1 MMSLSALDWFLIVAI
16 NGSIILYGVYLSRG
30 TKRSVDWFLAAK
42 GLPWWMVG
50 LSMFATAVDSGDY
63 VAVAGGAYK
72 FGLSYISSWWLGLS
86 IGWCLVAFFLFV
98 PMYRA
103 GMFTNAEYLEFRF
116 GPVARVISVLIQIQS
131 RTNVMANVAFSLY
144 LTFSVLTGWGTQTWW
159 LVVGI
164 ALAAATYT
172 ALGGL
177 RSVAVTDT
185 IQSVVMILASI
196 VLWWTVWDHVGGW
209 QGLENRLDQHVA
221 SHRLA
226 EATAHSMTHVGG
238 LDSTTAPPVI
248 VVLGFILALSAYC
261 TINQSQAMRLLA
273 ARSIWDMKMAAV
285 VAGSVT
291 AFMMWFNVTLGVL
304 GRAVV
309 PDLETTDQ
317 ILPTLIE
324 QFAPTMQA
332 GLLGIIVAGLLAGG
346 LSTYDSIGSALA
358 SVFTRDIYARFIH
371 RHGTD
376 RHYLLVSR
384 IVTVVVILASFAY
397 IPFLKAGMLEFYLKL
412 AGVAVIPLF
421 TVYLMGVFTGVARSS
436 ATIGLSVAMLA
447 GLTRFM
453 NPILLEWG
461 LEPLPVWWT
470 DTWWGYLWSILVTS
484 LSMIVASMIT
494 GWESRET
501 FQAVAP
507 ARPTRH
513 QPSDDSADEETAPGE
528 TWLERSRQTVPTT
541 LEGTPQTSSERA
553 GWWLQPWIWA
563 SLLLLIVGY
572 LNLVVFW

>member
-1 MMSLSALDWFLIVAI
+1 MSLSALDWFLIVAI

-86 IGWCLVAFFLFV
+86 IGWCLVAFFLFI

-209 QGLENRLDQHVA
+209 QGLENQLDQHVD
-221 SHRLA
+221 SHRLS

-238 LDSTTAPPVI
+238 LDSTAAPPVI

-332 GLLGIIVAGLLAGG
+332 GLMGIIVAGLLAGG

-358 SVFTRDIYARFIH
+358 SVFTRDIYARFIRPH
-371 RHGTD
+371 EPD

-397 IPFLKAGMLEFYLKL
+397 IPFLKAGMLEFYMKL
-412 AGVAVIPLF
+412 SGVAVIPLF
-421 TVYLMGVFTGVARSS
+421 TVYLMGVFTRVARSS

-453 NPILLEWG
+453 NPVLLEWG

-484 LSMIVASMIT
+484 LSMVVASMIT

-501 FQAVAP
+501 FQTVAP
-507 ARPTRH
+507 SRPTRD
-513 QPSDDSADEETAPGE
+513 QPSDDSTDEETASGE

-541 LEGTPQTSSERA
+541 LEGTPQTSSERT